1 VSNYLTSVLRT
12 VVPALWGSA
21 LAWLVAAGILD
32 QAGALAAAPF
42 ASAVLVPV
50 AIGAYYALARLVER
64 QPWAPAWLAALLLG
78 APAAPDYRAGPPSGV
93 GAALAADILSRLFTE
108 NRPPTADEAQDL
120 HLLAGGGAR

>member
-1 VSNYLTSVLRT
+1 VSNYVVSVLRT

-32 QAGALAAAPF
+32 QGGALAAAPF
-42 ASAVLVPV
+42 AAAVLVPV
-50 AIGAYYALARLVER
+50 AIGGYYALARLVER

-78 APAAPDYRAGPPSGV
+78 APAAPDYRAGD
-93 GAALAADILSRLFTE
+93 GAALAADILSQLLTE
-108 NRPPTADEAQDL
+108 HRPPTAVEAQDL

>member
-1 VSNYLTSVLRT
+1 VNNYVTSVLRT

-32 QAGALAAAPF
+32 QGGALAAAPF
-42 ASAVLVPV
+42 AAAVLVPV
-50 AIGAYYALARLVER
+50 AIGGYYALARLVER

-78 APAAPDYRAGPPSGV
+78 APAAPDYRAGAGA
-93 GAALAADILSRLFTE
+93 GAALAADILSALFTE
-108 NRPPTADEAQDL
+108 NRPPTADEAQHL